1 MFLQG
6 PLIFLSDSSSPFFSH
21 SSHRSPSLFRNLG
34 AAREKWVPPATR
46 SAVKQSTSHHFC
58 FPPPLLERQLLRG
71 SVPCAAVSPSGRGL
85 PYPPSPLLPNSSLSC
100 ADGMSDSPN
109 RQAGPPQKYLLWVS
123 AQLCTLQA
131 SIFPITVSRV
141 GQAY

>member
-1 MFLQG
+1 MSPTTPFHLPIYLQ
-6 PLIFLSDSSSPFFSH
+6 PQKPPRFFSH
-21 SSHRSPSLFRNLG
+21 SSHRRPSLFRNLG

-58 FPPPLLERQLLRG
+58 FPPPLLERQLLWG

-109 RQAGPPQKYLLWVS
+109 RQAGPPQNISCGCLLS
-123 AQLCTLQA
+123 FALSRLPFSQLQ
-131 SIFPITVSRV
+131 
-141 GQAY
+141 